1 MMHNSNSEWRTPFCD
16 LTHLDSRNGGQ
27 TLLFSDRSSGP
38 FSADVP
44 LPFPSSVRS
53 AMFVAKAYSGS
64 QAPLGAA
71 WLGRPRCQPDMPLL
85 TELEDGPRRS
95 RRYKHA
101 APNGAIRSVQGCDTS
116 ELTCTRRWLISVVI
130 GLCIFFSSCLNTAH
144 AAPLPPDWPHEQ
156 HFDAP
161 AAGLLKLSLPTA
173 TLDAARPGLEDLRLY
188 DDAGREVPYLIE
200 HPKPVGKVV
209 RDAKS
214 FQVAVNASTT
224 VLTLETGLAQPL
236 DGVTIASPA
245 TAFLKAVHI
254 QGSADG
260 QGWQTLARGQP
271 IFRQP
276 DGVSQLRLAIPV
288 GTWPWLRLTVD
299 DERSQPIPF
308 TGARVHA
315 AAVEPVPSEAVPVTI
330 VAHDENPGQT
340 RLTVSLGAANLDVAS
355 VGIETTE
362 PLFTRQVTLA
372 APQVEDG
379 TIREQ
384 PLAHGVIY
392 RVAVE
397 GQPESSLLAV
407 PLESLVR
414 SRELLVLIENKDSP
428 PLPITA
434 VRAERRPVYLVF
446 LAHSADSYHL
456 LTGNSRYAAP
466 RYDLAA
472 LGANLKTAAV
482 APLGFSPLA
491 DNPNYRPP
499 EVLVGIQEG
508 GTALDVSEWKYR
520 QGVKLTR
527 PGAQSLELDLDVLS
541 HAQPGF
547 GDLRLVSAGKQLP
560 YILEPT
566 SISRSLTPTL
576 TTASDKKDPQL
587 SRWIIKL
594 PRPAL
599 PLTRLSCTA
608 RTPLLQRDVSLYEEL
623 SDDRGEK
630 YRRPLGTA
638 SWIQIRDRTSKRFTL
653 RLESPPS
660 SDTLVLET
668 RNGDNP
674 PIELEKFQAFYP
686 ATRILFKAQPV
697 DALFLYYGNQRAA
710 APRYDLSLVAG
721 QLLAADQSEAT
732 LASEEK
738 LKTSW
743 GEGRRPGTGGV
754 VFWGM
759 LAVVVVVLLIIIAR
773 LLPQSSR
780 PS

>member
-1 MMHNSNSEWRTPFCD
+1 MEL
-16 LTHLDSRNGGQ
+16 LTGTRRRLI
-27 TLLFSDRSSGP
+27 TWATALCALLAACSS
-38 FSADVP
+38 A
-44 LPFPSSVRS
+44 
-53 AMFVAKAYSGS
+53 S
-64 QAPLGAA
+64 QAAA
-71 WLGRPRCQPDMPLL
+71 
-85 TELEDGPRRS
+85 
-95 RRYKHA
+95 
-101 APNGAIRSVQGCDTS
+101 
-116 ELTCTRRWLISVVI
+116 
-130 GLCIFFSSCLNTAH
+130 
-144 AAPLPPDWPHEQ
+144 LPADWHHEQ
-156 HFDAP
+156 RFDVT

-200 HPKPVGKVV
+200 RPKPAGKVV
-209 RDAKS
+209 RHAKS
-214 FQVAVNASTT
+214 FQVAVNGSIT
-224 VLTLETGLAQPL
+224 VLLLETGLTQPL
-236 DGVTIASPA
+236 DGVTIDSPA
-245 TAFLKAVHI
+245 TSFLKAVHI
-254 QGSADG
+254 EGSADG

-276 DGVSQLRLAIPV
+276 AGVSQLHVAIPV

-299 DERSQPIPF
+299 DQRSQPIPF

-315 AAVEPVPSEAVPVTI
+315 AVVEPVPAEALPVTI
-330 VAHDENPGQT
+330 VARDENPGQT

-384 PLAHGVIY
+384 PLAIGVIY
-392 RVAVE
+392 RMAIE
-397 GQPESSLLAV
+397 GQPESSRLTM
-407 PLESLVR
+407 PLEGLVR
-414 SRELLVLIENKDSP
+414 SRELLLLIENKDSP
-428 PLPITA
+428 PLPITM

-446 LAHSADSYHL
+446 LARSAGSFHL
-456 LTGNSRYAAP
+456 LTGNSRCAAP
-466 RYDLAA
+466 RYDLAS
-472 LGANLKTAAV
+472 LGSSLKTAAV

-491 DNPNYRPP
+491 DNPSYHPT

-508 GTALDVSEWKYR
+508 GTVLDVSEWKYR
-520 QGVKLTR
+520 KGVKLAR
-527 PGAQSLELDLDVLS
+527 SGAQRIELDLDVLS

-547 GDLRLVSAGKQLP
+547 GDLRLVSADKQLP

-566 SISRSLTPTL
+566 SISRSLTPTV
-576 TTASDKKDPQL
+576 TPVSDKKDPQL
-587 SRWIIKL
+587 IRWIISL
-594 PRPAL
+594 ARPAL

-608 RTPLLQRDVSLYEEL
+608 RTPLFQRDMSLYEEL

-630 YRRPLGTA
+630 YNRPLGTA
-638 SWIQIRDRTSKRFTL
+638 SWVQTPDRASKQFIL
-653 RLESPPS
+653 RLDSPPS

-686 ATRILFKAQPV
+686 ATRILFKAQAA
-697 DALFLYYGNQRAA
+697 DALLLYYGNGRAT

-721 QLLAADQSEAT
+721 QLLTADQSEAT
-732 LASEEK
+732 LANEEK

-743 GEGRRPGTGGV
+743 SEGRRPGSGGI

-759 LAVVVVVLLIIIAR
+759 LTVVVVVLLIIISR